1 MKILISGFQ
10 PFGGE
15 AINPSIEAVKRLPKE
30 IDAHEVIG
38 IEIPVEQY
46 TSLKVLEDA
55 IKMYQPDV
63 VICVGQAGGRSAI
76 SIERIGINVDDY
88 RIADNAGNSPIDE
101 AIIKDGPDAYFSTL
115 PIKAIVSEIRKAG
128 IPAEVS
134 NSAGTYVCNHVMYG
148 VSHMVKDKNIR
159 SGFVHIPFLPQQ
171 VSDKPQYAS
180 MTLDVIVEAL
190 TIMIQ
195 TTIHTKEDIQ
205 QSEGKLD

>member
-30 IDAHEVIG
+30 IDGHDVIG

-46 TSLKVLEDA
+46 TSLKVLEDT
-55 IKMYQPDV
+55 IKIHQPNV
-63 VICVGQAGGRSAI
+63 VICVGQAGGRSDI

-101 AIIKDGPDAYFSTL
+101 TIVKDGPDAYFSTL
-115 PIKAIVSEIRKAG
+115 PIKAIVSEIRKEG

-148 VSHMVKDKNIR
+148 VSHMLRDTNIR

-180 MTLDVIVEAL
+180 MTLEVIVQAL

-195 TTIHTKEDIQ
+195 TTIHTEEDIK
-205 QSEGKLD
+205 QSEGNLD